1 MALDGAFQ
9 RTVQRAP
16 RSPKQAFR
24 PFLGSVQDA
33 QYTHGV
39 ASHAVGDHKRRLADN
54 QLADSLDPTGAAT
67 VRELDQGLSLPADP
81 LIDRDGRT
89 RAFNLN
95 MVENRFA
102 IAIAKIDHSS
112 LTPSPWSL

>member
-39 ASHAVGDHKRRLADN
+39 ASHAVGDHKGVWPITSSRVPSTR
-54 QLADSLDPTGAAT
+54 PG
-67 VRELDQGLSLPADP
+67 RP
-81 LIDRDGRT
+81 LCGNSIR
-89 RAFNLN
+89 
-95 MVENRFA
+95 V
-102 IAIAKIDHSS
+102 
-112 LTPSPWSL
+112 